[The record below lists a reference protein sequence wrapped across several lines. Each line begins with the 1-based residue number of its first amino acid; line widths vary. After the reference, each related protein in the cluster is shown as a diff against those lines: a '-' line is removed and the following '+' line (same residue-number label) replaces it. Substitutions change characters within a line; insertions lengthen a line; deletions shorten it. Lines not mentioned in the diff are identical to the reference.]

1 MISGPS
7 ATGVVVRDN
16 LIGTDSAGA
25 ADLGNAKAGI
35 QIENASGNTI
45 LGDSLA
51 AQVISGNLV
60 GIEIDGQAST
70 QNVIQGNLIGTD
82 KSGTADRGNS
92 NEGILL
98 EGASGNTVGGT
109 TSAARNVISANLWGI
124 RLDGSAASGNLIEGN
139 DVGTDSSGT
148 TALGNEIN
156 GIIVSNS
163 ASNNTIGGTAA
174 GQANII
180 AYNVAAGVLIQSGTG
195 DSVLSNSIFSNG
207 HLGIDL
213 AAPGDPPS
221 GVTPN
226 APGVRVGPND
236 LQNTPAMTA
245 VVAGTKGA
253 VQASLSSLPNTP
265 FLIQFFSNTAADP
278 SGFGQGQSLLGSE
291 AATTDGSGAALVSLT
306 PQNGVPANTWVSATA
321 TNLST
326 GDTSEFA
333 LDLSAQPV
341 SVQFQAMKFAVDSS
355 AGTATIRVERDGSA
369 SALVTV
375 QYATSNGTAL
385 AGKQYV
391 PASGTLTFL
400 PGQAY
405 SEQTFPITIL
415 PNQSQSAVLTT
426 VNLTLTQP
434 SGGATLGAISTA
446 VLSISELPAPPP
458 PPSPPINL
466 TAPRLVSEQMIL
478 TGQSISSIVLGFSKP
493 LVPAR
498 AQNLASFGYFV
509 FSAGAS
515 GVFSNNAGYVGLSS
529 AVYASNTQTVTL
541 TPSVP
546 LSPNLLWRVT
556 IDGQTNTLL
565 NNGLT
570 DLSNN
575 LLLGSDGKIGT
586 PLFVTFGAGKH
597 LVYSDSAGNVVT
609 LQLQK
614 GGSMELF
621 QSSAGDVQQLQLF
634 GTIARKTSLSGSVSR
649 GRKGTGRTIL
659 PPIAGAAGVRVRL
672 KSPAFFFRPTI

>member
-1 MISGPS
+1 M
-7 ATGVVVRDN
+7 V
-16 LIGTDSAGA
+16 
-25 ADLGNAKAGI
+25 
-35 QIENASGNTI
+35 
-45 LGDSLA
+45 
-51 AQVISGNLV
+51 
-60 GIEIDGQAST
+60 
-70 QNVIQGNLIGTD
+70 
-82 KSGTADRGNS
+82 
-92 NEGILL
+92 
-98 EGASGNTVGGT
+98 
-109 TSAARNVISANLWGI
+109 SANHWGI
-124 RLDGSAASGNLIEGN
+124 RLDGSTATGNLIEGN

-148 TALGNEIN
+148 AALGNEIN

-163 ASNNTIGGTAA
+163 ASNNTIGGTAT
-174 GQANII
+174 GQANTI

-195 DSVLSNSIFSNG
+195 DSILSNSIFSNG

-221 GVTPN
+221 GVTQN
-226 APGVRVGPND
+226 APGVRIGPNN
-236 LQNTPAMTA
+236 LQNTPVMTA

-253 VQASLSSLPNTP
+253 VQASLNSLSNMP

-278 SGFGQGQSLLGSE
+278 SGFGQGQTLLGS
-291 AATTDGSGAALVSLT
+291 APTTTDASGMALVSLT

-341 SVQFQAMKFAVDSS
+341 SIQFHAMQFSVDSS
-355 AGTATIRVERDGSA
+355 AGMATIHVERDGST
-369 SALVTV
+369 SALVSV
-375 QYATSNGTAL
+375 QYATSNGSAL

-391 PASGTLTFL
+391 AASGILTFL

-415 PNQSQSAVLTT
+415 PNQSQSAGSTT

-434 SGGATLGAISTA
+434 AGGATLGAISTA
-446 VLSISELPAPPP
+446 VLTINALPAPPP
-458 PPSPPINL
+458 PPPPPFNL

-478 TGQSISSIVLGFSKP
+478 TGQSISAIVLGFSKP
-493 LVPAR
+493 LVAAR

-509 FSAGAS
+509 YSAGAS
-515 GVFSNNAGYVGLSS
+515 GVFSNNGGYVGLSR
-529 AVYASNTQTVTL
+529 AVYAPNTQSVTL

-546 LSPNLLWRVT
+546 LAPNSLWRIT

-586 PLFVTFGAGKH
+586 PLLVTFGVGKR
-597 LVYSDSAGNVVT
+597 LVYADSARNIVT

-614 GGSMELF
+614 GGLTEIF
-621 QSSAGDVQQLQLF
+621 QSPSGAVQQLQLV
-634 GTIARKTSLSGSVSR
+634 GTIARKTTLSGSVSR
-649 GRKGTGRTIL
+649 GRKGTGRTVL
-659 PPIAGAAGVRVRL
+659 PPISGAVGGARAAQVAALFLSTDGLAHHSASRIGRG
-672 KSPAFFFRPTI
+672 PRTF